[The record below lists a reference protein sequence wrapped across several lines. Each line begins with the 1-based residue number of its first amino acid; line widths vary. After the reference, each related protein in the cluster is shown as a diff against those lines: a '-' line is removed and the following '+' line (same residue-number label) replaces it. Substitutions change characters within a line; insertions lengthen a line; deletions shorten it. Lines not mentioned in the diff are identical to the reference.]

1 MRGIKIPPQD
11 FPKNARGGR
20 GRICQT
26 LWYLLTLLHTIFP
39 LSGSDGSW
47 PCSFDAR
54 PPHAPSLTWSYAGMY
69 TCSNKYASIF
79 TCIFIL
85 WTNMLHM

>member
-1 MRGIKIPPQD
+1 MRGTKIPPQD
-11 FPKNARGGR
+11 FPLKMQDGFMCEG
-20 GRICQT
+20 GRICGT
-26 LWYLLTLLHTIFP
+26 LQYLLTLLHTIFP

-79 TCIFIL
+79 A
-85 WTNMLHM
+85 